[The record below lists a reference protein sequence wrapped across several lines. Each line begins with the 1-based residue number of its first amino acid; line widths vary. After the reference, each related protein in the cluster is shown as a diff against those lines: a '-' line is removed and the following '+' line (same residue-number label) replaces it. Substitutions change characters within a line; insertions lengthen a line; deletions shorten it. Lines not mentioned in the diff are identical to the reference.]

1 MKFREFVGEKKTK
14 EIKKI
19 VHPNIGSTEED
30 FLKEVARENP
40 DGSRI
45 NTKEFY
51 LGFGISKKD
60 IKRVYDY
67 LKSWFL
73 RYHIPFKPINPYLTL
88 YVLRNIPSS
97 GKKRNFIKEIKKAK
111 QNIQF
116 NPNGDG
122 DITFVKGNDIELRL
136 EYTPC
141 SFMDELE
148 EIFEN
153 NDIEIVKEH
162 TYIKIFEIQKMMDEN
177 LIEDMMYSCP
187 KFPVLKIGNVGLLRR
202 R

>member
-1 MKFREFVGEKKTK
+1 
-14 EIKKI
+14 
-19 VHPNIGSTEED
+19 
-30 FLKEVARENP
+30 
-40 DGSRI
+40 
-45 NTKEFY
+45 
-51 LGFGISKKD
+51 
-60 IKRVYDY
+60 
-67 LKSWFL
+67 
-73 RYHIPFKPINPYLTL
+73 
-88 YVLRNIPSS
+88 
-97 GKKRNFIKEIKKAK
+97 
-111 QNIQF
+111 
-116 NPNGDG
+116 
-122 DITFVKGNDIELRL
+122 LRL
-136 EYTPC
+136 EYEPC